1 MPILTL
7 LISVL
12 LMAPQ
17 AQARTDFSGDWVLD
31 SAKTTTTGAPIRVG
45 APGETGQPA
54 VQAPRKTK
62 DVPPR
67 YPPEAQRARI
77 GGIIVLEAVIDRQG
91 KVKDL
96 KVIRSVP
103 ELDDAAMKAVSQWE
117 YTPTLIAGVP
127 VEVIMTVTVRFS
139 LGNQPPQ
146 LGTVVAPAW
155 PTQPAGATRPG
166 MGRGFVSPEIEI
178 KQNEGELTLV
188 RKFADGTE
196 EIRYRFDGRPSSNKL
211 PGTGGAVDS
220 TYVYVSRWEG
230 AKLVSTISWT
240 GPQGPRERTETI
252 WIEGETLK
260 MQMSRPPSA
269 DGGEPMVTTNV
280 FNRKR

>member
-7 LISVL
+7 LITAL
-12 LMAPQ
+12 LMTSQAP
-17 AQARTDFSGDWVLD
+17 AHPDLSGSWVLD
-31 SAKTTTTGAPIRVG
+31 AANSTTTGAPTRVG
-45 APGETGQPA
+45 GPGEAGKSA
-54 VQAPRKTK
+54 VQTPTKTK

-67 YPPEAQRARI
+67 YPPDAQRAKI
-77 GGIIVLEAVIDRQG
+77 SGIIVLEAVIDRQG
-91 KVKDL
+91 KVRDL
-96 KVIRSVP
+96 KVLRSVP
-103 ELDDAAMKAVSQWE
+103 ELDDAAVKAVSQWE
-117 YTPTLIAGVP
+117 YTPTLLAGVP

-146 LGTVVAPAW
+146 MGTAVGPVW
-155 PTQPAGATRPG
+155 PTQPAGAVRPG

-178 KQNEGELTLV
+178 KQNDRELTLV
-188 RKFADGTE
+188 RKFADATE
-196 EIRYRFDGRPSSNKL
+196 EVRYRLDGRSSSNKL

-230 AKLVSTISWT
+230 TKLISTISWT

-260 MQMSRPPSA
+260 MQTSRPPLSQ
-269 DGGEPMVTTNV
+269 GGEPMVTTNV

>member
-1 MPILTL
+1 
-7 LISVL
+7 V
-12 LMAPQ
+12 Q
-17 AQARTDFSGDWVLD
+17 AGVRPDFSGEWVLD
-31 SAKTTTTGAPIRVG
+31 PAQTTTTGAPIRVG
-45 APGETGQPA
+45 SPGGPGQPA

-62 DVPPR
+62 DVAPR

-77 GGIIVLEAVIDRQG
+77 GGMVILEAVIDRQG

-96 KVIRSVP
+96 RVLRSVK

-127 VEVIMTVTVRFS
+127 VEIVMSVTVTFS
-139 LGNQPPQ
+139 ITGQPPQ
-146 LGTVVAPAW
+146 TGAAAAPAW
-155 PTQPAGATRPG
+155 PTQPAGAARPG

-178 KQNEGELTLV
+178 KQDARELMLT
-188 RKFADGTE
+188 RKFADASE
-196 EIRYRFDGRPSSNKL
+196 EIRYGFDGRPVSNKL

-220 TYVYVSRWEG
+220 RYIYVSRWEG
-230 AKLVSTISWT
+230 AKLVSTISWI

-252 WIEGETLK
+252 WIEGATLK
-260 MQMSRPPSA
+260 MQTSRPALSE
-269 DGGEPMVTTNV
+269 GGEPFVTTNV

>member
-1 MPILTL
+1 MRSLSLIACWL
-7 LISVL
+7 LL
-12 LMAPQ
+12 
-17 AQARTDFSGDWVLD
+17 AQTAVRPDLSGNWVLD
-31 SAKTTTTGAPIRVG
+31 PAQTTTTGAPIRVG
-45 APGETGQPA
+45 GPPATGQPA

-77 GGIIVLEAVIDRQG
+77 GGRIVLEAVIDRQG

-96 KVIRSVP
+96 RVIQSVK

-127 VEVIMTVTVRFS
+127 VEVVMTVTVTFS
-139 LGNQPPQ
+139 VSGQPPQ
-146 LGTVVAPAW
+146 MGTAVSPAW
-155 PTQPAGATRPG
+155 PTQPAGAARPG

-178 KQNEGELTLV
+178 RQDVRELTLI
-188 RKFADGTE
+188 RKFADASE
-196 EIRYRFDGRPSSNKL
+196 EIRYGFDGRPVSNKL

-220 TYVYVSRWEG
+220 RYIYVSRWEG
-230 AKLVSTISWT
+230 EKLVSTISWV

-252 WIEGETLK
+252 WIEGATLK
-260 MQMSRPPSA
+260 MQTTRPALSE
-269 DGGEPMVTTNV
+269 GGEPFVTTNV
-280 FNRKR
+280 FTRKR